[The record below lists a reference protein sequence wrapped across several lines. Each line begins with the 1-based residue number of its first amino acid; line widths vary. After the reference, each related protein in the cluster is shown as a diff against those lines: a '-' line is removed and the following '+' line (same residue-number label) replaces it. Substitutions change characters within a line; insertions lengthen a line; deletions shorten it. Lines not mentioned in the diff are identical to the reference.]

1 MLFFF
6 FSLEDF
12 DIKPGISCV
21 FSNLRSRTVIIQAML
36 DSQLNTVQI
45 IAIAILPILF
55 AIVVHEVSHGW
66 VAKKLGDNTAYM
78 LGRLTLNPF
87 KHIDPVG
94 TILVPL
100 LMLIFFKF
108 AFGWAKPVPVDWRNL
123 RNPRRDMV
131 LVAAAGP
138 FSNLLMAIGWGL
150 IIHLAALLPNGLLM
164 IKEPFIFMGAI
175 GIFANVILMVFNLLP
190 IPPLDGGR
198 VAVGLLPPRYS
209 HLLSQLEPY
218 GLIIIVLLLMS
229 GFFGGFL
236 MPLIFWVISIIEVIT
251 GLPQDSILSIMAV
264 LLQGGQ

>member
-1 MLFFF
+1 ML
-6 FSLEDF
+6 
-12 DIKPGISCV
+12 
-21 FSNLRSRTVIIQAML
+21 N
-36 DSQLNTVQI
+36 SQLNIVQI
-45 IAIAILPILF
+45 IAIAIVPVLF

-94 TILVPL
+94 TVLVPL
-100 LMLIFFKF
+100 LSLVFFKF
-108 AFGWAKPVPVDWRNL
+108 VFGWAKPVPVDWRNL

-138 FSNLLMAIGWGL
+138 ASNLLMAIGWGL
-150 IIHLAALLPNGLLM
+150 IIHLAALLPNSLLI
-164 IKEPFIFMGAI
+164 IKEPFILMGAI

-198 VAVGLLPPRYS
+198 VAVGLLPPRLS
-209 HLLSQLEPY
+209 HVLSQLEPY

-236 MPLIFWVISIIEVIT
+236 MPLIFSVISMIEVIT
-251 GLPQDSILSIMAV
+251 GLPENSILSIMAV
-264 LLQGGQ
+264 LFQSGQ